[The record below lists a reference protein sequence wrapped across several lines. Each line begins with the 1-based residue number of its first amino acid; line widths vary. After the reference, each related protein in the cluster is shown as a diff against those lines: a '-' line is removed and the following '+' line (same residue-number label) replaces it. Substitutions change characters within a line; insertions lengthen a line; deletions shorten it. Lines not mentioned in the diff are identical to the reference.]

1 MNRIC
6 VVTGNRAE
14 YGLLRWVMDGIKNS
28 DFLELKTIVTGMHL
42 LPEYGLTLDHI
53 KKDGFNIDK
62 KIDILL
68 SSDTPVG
75 ITKSMGIGLISFA
88 DALDELKP
96 DLLLVLG
103 DRFETLAAVNA
114 ALIAK
119 IPVAHLHGG
128 ESTEGVID
136 EAIRHSITKMSH
148 IHFVAAQIYKEKV
161 IQLGE
166 HPNTVFNVG
175 GLGLD
180 NLARLDLLD
189 KKMLEKNLDF
199 KFKDRNLLITF
210 HPVTLES
217 NTSEL
222 QIKELLEAI
231 STLKNTGF
239 IFTMPNMDT
248 GGKVIFEIIKNFTK
262 DKENAKLF
270 SSLGQLRYLSCI
282 KYVDIVVGNSSSG
295 LIEVPSFKKPTI
307 NIGDRQKGRLKANSV
322 IDCDPDKKSITNS
335 LNKAFSSEFQNIV
348 KETINPYGNGGASN
362 KIIKILEEY
371 NFKNILKK
379 SFYKLP

>member
-1 MNRIC
+1 
-6 VVTGNRAE
+6 
-14 YGLLRWVMDGIKNS
+14 
-28 DFLELKTIVTGMHL
+28 
-42 LPEYGLTLDHI
+42 
-53 KKDGFNIDK
+53 
-62 KIDILL
+62 
-68 SSDTPVG
+68 
-75 ITKSMGIGLISFA
+75 
-88 DALDELKP
+88 
-96 DLLLVLG
+96 
-103 DRFETLAAVNA
+103 
-114 ALIAK
+114 
-119 IPVAHLHGG
+119 
-128 ESTEGVID
+128 
-136 EAIRHSITKMSH
+136 
-148 IHFVAAQIYKEKV
+148 
-161 IQLGE
+161 
-166 HPNTVFNVG
+166 
-175 GLGLD
+175 
-180 NLARLDLLD
+180 
-189 KKMLEKNLDF
+189 
-199 KFKDRNLLITF
+199 
-210 HPVTLES
+210 
-217 NTSEL
+217 
-222 QIKELLEAI
+222 
-231 STLKNTGF
+231 
-239 IFTMPNMDT
+239 MPNMDT